1 MQRFGDDSGGA
12 LGPLPASARKPEHMD
27 ENKNLEDKDVAY
39 SPASDTDTES
49 MQGAT
54 TPPTT
59 GPADPDVDYDA
70 VNVLPG

>member
-1 MQRFGDDSGGA
+1 
-12 LGPLPASARKPEHMD
+12 MD